1 MTAGARTPEE
11 LDTILEDAF
20 VSRDRALSR
29 ALFEDHSVL
38 VQAEGAEARGGE
50 AIGHA
55 LAGAEVRGGES
66 IGHALAELWDRD
78 RTYVAPAGRVL
89 QARDVALL
97 VSSAAI
103 HVLRRGGDGTWRAA
117 ISLLLIGTPN
127 GSEDT

>member
-20 VSRDRALSR
+20 VTRDRALSR

-38 VQAEGAEARGGE
+38 VQAEGAEVRGGE
-50 AIGHA
+50 AIGD
-55 LAGAEVRGGES
+55 
-66 IGHALAELWDRD
+66 ALAELWDRD